1 MFGKAL
7 FVIVKDWKI
16 LHRPKINY
24 DKFKQWNTMQPLKIL
39 LQKNVMTW
47 ECVYMHRKQPGRASP
62 EC

>member
-16 LHRPKINY
+16 LHHPKINY

-39 LQKNVMTW
+39 LQKNLMTW
-47 ECVYMHRKQPGRASP
+47 DFFSHYIVLNKKAG
-62 EC
+62 